1 MVSISL
7 CLIVKNEE
15 DVLDTCLQSIF
26 DIVDEINIIDTGSD
40 DLTKEIAKRYHAN
53 IYDFKWVNDF
63 ARARNF
69 AFSKATKEYILW
81 LDADDV
87 FLEEDRNKLKNLK
100 KDLDPTVD
108 SVRMH
113 YNLSVDQYGNVTS
126 SLMRNRLVRRDCQ
139 FKWIGAVHEYLE
151 VGGKIINSDIAVLH
165 NPVHHDAT
173 RNLKIYQERLE
184 RGEQFSPRDLYYF
197 ANELK
202 DHGIYEK
209 AIEYYEKFLAGQKG
223 WIEDNVATCAK
234 LADCYAAIGKQPD
247 SLRSILHSFSY
258 TTPRPEFCCKIANY
272 FFESKDYETAIYWYK
287 MACDVKVSKDT
298 LGTQNRLYSNWIPY
312 IQLCV
317 CFDLLGDY
325 QQAYTYNELAGLTRP
340 SDPKYLHNKDY
351 LEKMLHSICKK
362 VLIASPIRQ
371 DPETLKYFL
380 QSLKQL
386 NREGITFTYYFVNDN
401 QDTRSMELLK
411 DFQNEVQGVII
422 EDITSEEA
430 YLKNHKTHYWKDSLV
445 WKVAK
450 FKDSMIEYAKE
461 REFDYIFLVDSDL
474 VLRKETIQH
483 LIAQKKEV
491 ISEVFWTRW
500 QPEAMEQPQVWLTD
514 EYTQFE
520 KKPGEEICNKEENK
534 RYHEFINQ
542 LKLPGVYQV
551 GGLGACTLISRS
563 ALEKGVCFK
572 KIPNLTFW
580 GEDRH
585 FCIRAGALGVSLW
598 ADTHY
603 PPYHIYR
610 QTDLESVKDFIR
622 EVGIVETPH
631 KVLHVNVSHKPRITL
646 SMIIKNEG
654 EKYLENVMR
663 RHRDYID
670 AAVIIDDGST
680 DNSVAICKEILKNI
694 PLTII
699 SNCESKFSNE
709 IMLRKQQWEKTIE
722 TNPDWILN
730 MDADEMFEEGID
742 SQLRALTNQEDFD
755 LYSFRLYDMWDESNY
770 REDEQWK
777 SHQLYRPF
785 LLRYKTKF
793 TYKWKEQRQHCGRYP
808 ENIFQLPNSISQLR
822 IKHLGWSTKDLRV
835 EKYNRYKKLDP
846 NAEYGKREQYESIL
860 DPNPKLVKWKK

>member
-15 DVLDTCLQSIF
+15 AVLGTCLHSIY

-40 DLTKEIAKRYHAN
+40 DSTKEIAKSYQAN

-63 ARARNF
+63 AQARNF
-69 AFSKATKEYILW
+69 AFSKATMDYILW

-87 FLEEDRNKLKNLK
+87 FLEDDRQKLKELK
-100 KDLDPTVD
+100 NALDPSVD

-113 YNLSVDQYGNVTS
+113 YNLSVDEFGNVTS
-126 SLMRNRLVRRDCQ
+126 SLMRNRLVRRERH

-165 NPVHHDAT
+165 NPVNHDAT
-173 RNLKIYQERLE
+173 RNLNIYKERLE
-184 RGEQFSPRDLYYF
+184 RGEQFGPRDLYYY

-202 DHGIYEK
+202 DHSEFET
-209 AIEYYEKFLAGQKG
+209 AIKYYENFLEGQEG
-223 WIEDNVATCAK
+223 WIEDNIATCAK
-234 LADCYAAIGKQPD
+234 LADCYAALGKQAD

-258 TTPRPEFCCKIANY
+258 TTPRPEFCCKVANY
-272 FFESKDYETAIYWYK
+272 FFDKKNYQSAIFWYK
-287 MACDVKVSKDT
+287 LAVET
-298 LGTQNRLYSNWIPY
+298 PTLEEHLGTQNHIYSNWIPQ

-317 CFDLLGDY
+317 CFDALGDY
-325 QQAYTYNELAGLTRP
+325 RKAYEHNEKAGIIRP
-340 SDPKYLHNKDY
+340 CDPKYLQNKEY
-351 LEKMLHSICKK
+351 LEKRLFSFKKK

-371 DPETLKYFL
+371 NPDILSHFL
-380 QSLKQL
+380 LSLKQL
-386 NREGITFTYYFVNDN
+386 NKEGLAFSYYFIDDN
-401 QDTRSMELLK
+401 HEKKSSELLK
-411 DFQNEVQGVII
+411 GFQSEMQEVII
-422 EDITSEEA
+422 KNINSEEE
-430 YLKNHKTHYWKDSLV
+430 YLKNQMTHYWNESLV
-445 WKVAK
+445 WKVAQ
-450 FKDSMIEYAKE
+450 FKDSMIEHAKE

-483 LIAQKKEV
+483 LVAQKKEV
-491 ISEVFWTRW
+491 ISEVFWTKW
-500 QPEAMEQPQVWLTD
+500 QPEAIEQPQVWLTD

-520 KKPGEEICNKEENK
+520 KKPGEEICNNEEMK
-534 RYHEFINQ
+534 RYHDFINQ
-542 LKLPGVYQV
+542 LKQPGVYQV

-610 QTDLESVKDFIR
+610 QSDLEGVKDYIR
-622 EVGIVETPH
+622 EVDIIDRFNNVY
-631 KVLHVNVSHKPRITL
+631 KVDVTHKPRITL
-646 SMIIKNEG
+646 SMIIKNE
-654 EKYLENVMR
+654 EKKYLEKVMR
-663 RHRDYID
+663 NHREYID

-680 DNSVAICKEILKNI
+680 DNSVAMCKEILGNI

-709 IMLRKQQWEKTIE
+709 ITLRKQQWEKTIE

-730 MDADEMFEEGID
+730 MDADEMFEEGVAT
-742 SQLRALTNQEDFD
+742 QLKALTDQKDFD
-755 LYSFRLYDMWDESNY
+755 LYSFRIYDMWDERNY

-785 LLRYKTKF
+785 LLRYKTDF

-808 ENIFQLPNSISQLR
+808 ENIFQLPNSISHLR
-822 IKHLGWSTKDLRV
+822 IKHLGWSTADLRT

-846 NAEYGKREQYESIL
+846 EALYGKREQYESIL